1 MSFEFEPRYLAVYSS
16 LLVVWLVIAVVS
28 VVSVCRLLVLK
39 LPRSGAASPPM
50 AEDEPFVSIVIP
62 ARNEERNI
70 EACLRSLL
78 AIDYPN
84 FEVIVSD
91 DRSSDQTAAIVNR
104 VAKEDG
110 RLQLVQVTELPTGW
124 AGKPHALHSAIGH
137 AKADWLLFVDADA
150 TLHPQNL
157 RAAMAYVH
165 AEKVDVYSLL
175 PGMRCETI
183 WERLIQPLAS
193 IALSLFFRLPRVN
206 DDRYP
211 DSALASGQYILMTRK
226 AYAKIGG
233 HAAVRD
239 KLMEDIAIAVL
250 TKRHGLRLRLAS
262 SPELLSVRMYASPRE
277 MLRGWSR
284 IYFGAVGDKTWKL
297 WTLLAAACL
306 CSLSAYVV
314 TAVCAFC
321 AMTGYSIDHFST
333 LVALNVL
340 HHLLIVAATAPP
352 YRQSG
357 GRVRDLWGYS
367 LAVLMVCAALCRA
380 IWMTYTQKVTWRGMT
395 YQVGFQ
401 EQRELQAVT
410 LPVSSNSSSAA

>member
-1 MSFEFEPRYLAVYSS
+1 M
-16 LLVVWLVIAVVS
+16 
-28 VVSVCRLLVLK
+28 
-39 LPRSGAASPPM
+39 
-50 AEDEPFVSIVIP
+50 
-62 ARNEERNI
+62 
-70 EACLRSLL
+70 
-78 AIDYPN
+78 
-84 FEVIVSD
+84 
-91 DRSSDQTAAIVNR
+91 
-104 VAKEDG
+104 
-110 RLQLVQVTELPTGW
+110 
-124 AGKPHALHSAIGH
+124 
-137 AKADWLLFVDADA
+137 LF
-150 TLHPQNL
+150 
-157 RAAMAYVH
+157 R
-165 AEKVDVYSLL
+165 
-175 PGMRCETI
+175 
-183 WERLIQPLAS
+183 
-193 IALSLFFRLPRVN
+193 
-206 DDRYP
+206 
-211 DSALASGQYILMTRK
+211 SGQYILMTRK

-250 TKRHGLRLRLAS
+250 AKRHGLRLRLAS

-321 AMTGYSIDHFST
+321 AMTGYSIDHCST